1 MTTISTSDQPQTNPA
16 RKLWQAPVL
25 TCDDMRDAEALSD
38 LLSMPK
44 FLIAS

>member
-1 MTTISTSDQPQTNPA
+1 MTTTCTPDQPQTSPA
-16 RKLWQAPVL
+16 RKPWQTPVL

-38 LLSMPK
+38 LFSMPK